1 MKRLVALSVSVLLS
15 MCCIEAQ
22 QADQNTQQTPPPAPA
37 PSSATSSSSSTS
49 APAPPSERRI
59 SGGVSL
65 SVEGFTLVPGRT
77 DTINTSSSLNTV
89 FQTTG
94 ASERIGYSLT
104 VQGRVTRHFYVD
116 LSGVLRRIG
125 YQLTT
130 TVNTTVTNVLN
141 GTTYPST
148 TSTSTHEDTRADLI
162 DIPLMVRYYGL
173 GKNGPRS
180 PRWFL
185 EIGGTGR
192 VVTDIRTSVDTTDA
206 SGTLTC
212 CTYTPAT
219 PAHRYSYG
227 PTVGAGLQFTD
238 EFGIHVTPE
247 VRYTRWQRPVFNNLT
262 TTTTVNELEAVISL
276 TF

>member
-1 MKRLVALSVSVLLS
+1 M
-15 MCCIEAQ
+15 
-22 QADQNTQQTPPPAPA
+22 
-37 PSSATSSSSSTS
+37 
-49 APAPPSERRI
+49 
-59 SGGVSL
+59 
-65 SVEGFTLVPGRT
+65 PGRT
-77 DTINTSSSLNTV
+77 DTIYTSTALNTV

-94 ASERIGYSLT
+94 ASERIGYGLT
-104 VQGRVTRHFYVD
+104 VQGRITRHFYVD
-116 LSGVLRRIG
+116 LSGILRRIG

-148 TSTSTHEDTRADLI
+148 SSTITHEDTRADLI
-162 DIPLMVRYYGL
+162 DIPVMVRYYGL

-192 VVTDIRTSVDTTDA
+192 VVTDIRSSTDMTNA

-212 CTYTPAT
+212 CTFTPAT
-219 PAHRYSYG
+219 PANHLSYG
-227 PTVGAGLQFTD
+227 PTVGAGFQFTD
-238 EFGIHVTPE
+238 EFGIHVIPE

-262 TTTTVNELEAVISL
+262 TTTAVNELEGVISL